1 MTPLL
6 LLVFFLTLAAGLP
19 LFLSML
25 CTALAGFLFVG
36 DTSQLRL
43 MIQQFY
49 GGMEPF
55 SLLAIPYFI
64 LVGELMGHAG
74 LTSRLLRFAEALVG
88 HLKGGLG
95 YVTVVTS
102 IIFAGV
108 NGSAAAD
115 ASAVGSIMIP
125 AMKKGG
131 YPDSYA
137 AGLTA
142 GSSLIGP
149 IIPPSIFMILFGAMT
164 KTNVGGLFIAGVIP
178 GLLLGLAFM
187 VMHRISAARL
197 GLPVVNARFSW
208 KELVAA
214 TGGAVTALFAP
225 AIIIGGILFGFM
237 TPTESGAVASL
248 YVFIIGFFWT
258 RELKLRG
265 LLQSIAS
272 TVRLTSVIFVVI
284 GAATIVGWI
293 LSAER
298 VPQAMA
304 PVIMQYATTPSQV
317 LLLISVIIFIV
328 GMFMEEIAALV
339 LLTPVF
345 APLAISAGIDP
356 LHFGIVMTL
365 NITIALIT
373 PPMGA
378 CVYIVS
384 SVGGV
389 PLEKMFRHIWPFVLV
404 ALVCQLL
411 LIFVPEISLWLPRTL
426 GYAQ

>member
-1 MTPLL
+1 MSLMLL
-6 LLVFFLTLAAGLP
+6 AVFFIMLLTGLP
-19 LFLSML
+19 LFTAML
-25 CTALAGFLFVG
+25 ATALAGFLHVG
-36 DTSQLRL
+36 DLSQLRL
-43 MIQQFY
+43 MVQQFY

-64 LVGELMGHAG
+64 LAGELMGSAG
-74 LTSRLLRFAEALVG
+74 LTARLLRFAEALVG

-95 YVTVVTS
+95 YVTVVAS
-102 IIFAGV
+102 VIFAGV

-131 YPDSYA
+131 YPGSYA

-149 IIPPSIFMILFGAMT
+149 IIPPSIFMILFGSMT
-164 KTNVGGLFIAGVIP
+164 KTNVGALFMAGVIP
-178 GLLLGLAFM
+178 GLLLAVAFM

-197 GLPVVNARFSW
+197 NLPRVNTRFSGAQ
-208 KELVAA
+208 LLRAA
-214 TGGAVTALFAP
+214 GGATTALIAP

-248 YVFIIGFFWT
+248 YVLLVGLLWT
-258 RELKLRG
+258 RELTWAGVLRA
-265 LLQSIAS
+265 LSN
-272 TVRLTSVIFVVI
+272 TVRLTSVIFVVM

-293 LSAER
+293 LAAEQ
-298 VPQAMA
+298 VPQAIA
-304 PVIMQYATTPSQV
+304 PVVLQYATTPTMV
-317 LLLISVIIFIV
+317 LLLISAIIFVV

-345 APLAISAGIDP
+345 APLAAAAGIDP

-384 SVGGV
+384 SVGNV
-389 PLEKMFRHIWPFVLV
+389 SLEKMFRHIWPFVLV
-404 ALVCQLL
+404 ALFCQLML
-411 LIFVPEISLWLPRTL
+411 VLVPSISLWLPRAL
-426 GYAQ
+426 GY

>member
-1 MTPLL
+1 MSFLL
-6 LLVFFLTLAAGLP
+6 LTVFFVSLICGLP
-19 LFLSML
+19 LFAAML
-25 CTALAGFLFVG
+25 ATAISGFAYIG
-36 DTSQLRL
+36 DYSQFRL

-64 LVGELMGHAG
+64 LVGELMGGAG
-74 LTSRLLRFAEALVG
+74 LTTRLLRFAEALVG

-95 YVTVVTS
+95 YVTVVAS

-131 YPDSYA
+131 YPASYA

-164 KTNVGGLFIAGVIP
+164 KTNVGALFIAGVLP
-178 GLLLGLAFM
+178 GLLLGIAFM
-187 VMHRISAARL
+187 IMHRISAYRL
-197 GLPVVNARFSW
+197 NLPTVNAKFSLS
-208 KELVAA
+208 ELITA
-214 TGGAVTALFAP
+214 TGGAIASLIAP
-225 AIIIGGILFGFM
+225 GIIIGGILFGFM

-248 YVFIIGFFWT
+248 YVLLAGFLWT
-258 RELKLRG
+258 RQLTWKN
-265 LLQSIAS
+265 IAKAISS

-293 LSAER
+293 LSSEQ
-298 VPQAMA
+298 VPQKLA
-304 PVIMQYATTPSQV
+304 PIVLEYAKTPSMV
-317 LLLISVIIFIV
+317 LLFMSLIIFVV

-345 APLAISAGIDP
+345 APLAVAAGIDP

-384 SVGGV
+384 SIGSVS
-389 PLEKMFRHIWPFVLV
+389 LEKMFKHIWPFVLV
-404 ALVCQLL
+404 AMACQLM
-411 LIFVPEISLWLPRTL
+411 LIFFPSISLCLPRLL
-426 GYAQ
+426 GY

>member
-1 MTPLL
+1 
-6 LLVFFLTLAAGLP
+6 
-19 LFLSML
+19 
-25 CTALAGFLFVG
+25 
-36 DTSQLRL
+36 
-43 MIQQFY
+43 
-49 GGMEPF
+49 
-55 SLLAIPYFI
+55 
-64 LVGELMGHAG
+64 
-74 LTSRLLRFAEALVG
+74 VG

-95 YVTVVTS
+95 YVTVVAS

-164 KTNVGGLFIAGVIP
+164 KTNVGGLFMAGVVP
-178 GLLLGLAFM
+178 GLLLGVAFM

-197 GLPVVNARFSW
+197 NLPTVNTAFSMPDLW
-208 KELVAA
+208 RA
-214 TGGAVTALFAP
+214 TGGAMAALIAP
-225 AIIIGGILFGFM
+225 GIIIGGILFGFM
-237 TPTESGAVASL
+237 TPTESGAIASL
-248 YVFIIGFFWT
+248 YVVIVGFVWT
-258 RELKLRG
+258 RQLTVKG
-265 LLQSIAS
+265 VLLALSN

-293 LSAER
+293 LSAEK
-298 VPQAMA
+298 VPQSMA
-304 PVIMQYATTPSQV
+304 PVIMSYASSPEQV
-317 LLLISVIIFIV
+317 LLLISLIVFVV

-345 APLAISAGIDP
+345 APLAVAAGIDP
-356 LHFGIVMTL
+356 YHFGIVMTL

-384 SVGGV
+384 SVGNV
-389 PLEKMFRHIWPFVLV
+389 SLEKMFRHIWPFVLV
-404 ALVCQLL
+404 ALACQLL
-411 LIFVPEISLWLPRTL
+411 LIFVPGISVWLPHML
-426 GYAQ
+426 GY

>member
-1 MTPLL
+1 MSLALL
-6 LLVFFLTLAAGLP
+6 GIFFVALICGLP
-19 LFLSML
+19 LFAAML
-25 CTALAGFLFVG
+25 ATAISGFALIG
-36 DTSQLRL
+36 DFSQFRI

-64 LVGELMGHAG
+64 LVGELMGSAG
-74 LTSRLLRFAEALVG
+74 LTNRLLTFAEALVG
-88 HLKGGLG
+88 HFKGGLG
-95 YVTVVTS
+95 YVTVVAS

-131 YPDSYA
+131 YPPSYA

-164 KTNVGGLFIAGVIP
+164 KTNVGALFMAGVLP
-178 GLLLGLAFM
+178 GLLLGIAFM
-187 VMHRISAARL
+187 VMHRISAYKL
-197 GLPVVNARFSW
+197 NLPTVNSEFSFS
-208 KELVAA
+208 KLLTA
-214 TGGAVTALFAP
+214 TGGAITSLIAP
-225 AIIIGGILFGFM
+225 GIIIGGILFGFM
-237 TPTESGAVASL
+237 TPTESGAIASL
-248 YVFIIGFFWT
+248 YVLAVGFLWT
-258 RELKLRG
+258 RELTWKDVAKAFG
-265 LLQSIAS
+265 N

-293 LSAER
+293 LASEQI
-298 VPQAMA
+298 PQKLA
-304 PVIMQYATTPSQV
+304 PIILEYAKTPFMV
-317 LLLISVIIFIV
+317 LLFMSLIIFIV

-345 APLAISAGIDP
+345 APLAVAAGIDP

-384 SVGGV
+384 SIGAV
-389 PLEKMFRHIWPFVLV
+389 PLEKMFKHIWPFVCV
-404 ALVCQLL
+404 AIVCQLM
-411 LIFVPEISLWLPRTL
+411 LIAFPSISLWLPRML
-426 GYAQ
+426 GY

>member
-1 MTPLL
+1 MSILL
-6 LLVFFLTLAAGLP
+6 LLVFFAMLLTGLP
-19 LFLSML
+19 LFAAML
-25 CTALAGFLFVG
+25 TTAFAGFAYVG
-36 DTSQLRL
+36 EASQFRL

-64 LVGELMGHAG
+64 LAGELMGSSG
-74 LTSRLLRFAEALVG
+74 LTPRLLAFAEALVG

-95 YVTVVTS
+95 YVTVVAS

-131 YPDSYA
+131 YPGSYA

-164 KTNVGGLFIAGVIP
+164 KTNVGALFMAGVMP
-178 GLLLGLAFM
+178 GILLGVAFM

-197 GLPVVNARFSW
+197 NLPRVNHRFSATGLA
-208 KELVAA
+208 KAA
-214 TGGAVTALFAP
+214 GGAVTALVAP
-225 AIIIGGILFGFM
+225 GIIIGGILFGFM

-248 YVFIIGFFWT
+248 YVLVIGFLWT
-258 RELKLRG
+258 RELTVKGVLKA
-265 LLQSIAS
+265 LSN

-293 LSAER
+293 LSSER

-304 PVIMQYATTPSQV
+304 PVVLEYASSPSMV
-317 LLLISVIIFIV
+317 LLLISAIIFVV

-345 APLAISAGIDP
+345 SPLAAAAGIDP

-384 SVGGV
+384 SVGSV

-404 ALVCQLL
+404 ALACQLL
-411 LIFVPEISLWLPRTL
+411 LIFVPSISLWLPRML
-426 GYAQ
+426 GY

>member
-1 MTPLL
+1 MMTLL
-6 LLVFFLTLAAGLP
+6 FLLVFFAILATGLP
-19 LFLSML
+19 LFVAML
-25 CTALAGFLFVG
+25 CTALVGFLYIG
-36 DTSQLRL
+36 DMGQLRL

-64 LVGELMGHAG
+64 LVGELMGCAG
-74 LTSRLLRFAEALVG
+74 LTIRLLRFAEALVG

-95 YVTVVTS
+95 YVTVITS

-125 AMKKGG
+125 AMKNGG

-137 AGLTA
+137 AGLVA
-142 GSSLIGP
+142 GSSLVGP
-149 IIPPSIFMILFGAMT
+149 IIPPSIFMILLGAMT
-164 KTNVGGLFIAGVIP
+164 STNVAALFMAGVLPGLFMGTSFI
-178 GLLLGLAFM
+178 
-187 VMHRISAARL
+187 VMHRIYAAKL
-197 GLPVVNARFSW
+197 NLPVTSTSFS
-208 KELVAA
+208 LSRLLSSTGAA
-214 TGGAVTALFAP
+214 AASLLAP
-225 AIIIGGILFGFM
+225 GVIIGGILSGFM

-248 YVFIIGFFWT
+248 YVILVGFLWT
-258 RELKLRG
+258 GDLTLRG
-265 LLQSIAS
+265 VLSSIAN
-272 TVRLTSVIFVVI
+272 TVRLTSVIFIVI
-284 GAATIVGWI
+284 GAATIIGWI

-304 PVIMQYATTPSQV
+304 PIVMNYASTPTMV
-317 LLLISVIIFIV
+317 LLLISVIIFLV
-328 GMFMEEIAALV
+328 GMFMEEVAALV

-345 APLAISAGIDP
+345 SPLAVAAGIDP

-378 CVYIVS
+378 CVYIVA

-389 PLEKMFRHIWPFVLV
+389 SLEKLFKHIWPFVLV
-404 ALVCQLL
+404 AMACQLI
-411 LIFVPEISLWLPRTL
+411 LILVPKISLWLPRLL
-426 GYAQ
+426 GF

>member
-1 MTPLL
+1 MTLL
-6 LLVFFLTLAAGLP
+6 FLVVFFTTLATGLP
-19 LFLSML
+19 LFVAML
-25 CTALAGFLFVG
+25 CTALAGFLYIG
-36 DTSQLRL
+36 DIGQLRL

-64 LVGELMGHAG
+64 LVGELMGGAG
-74 LTSRLLRFAEALVG
+74 LTNRLLRFAEALVG

-95 YVTVVTS
+95 YVTVITS

-131 YPDSYA
+131 YPDAYA
-137 AGLTA
+137 AGLVA
-142 GSSLIGP
+142 GSSLVGP
-149 IIPPSIFMILFGAMT
+149 IIPPSIFMILLGAMT
-164 KTNVGGLFIAGVIP
+164 STNVAALFMAGVVPGLFM
-178 GLLLGLAFM
+178 GLSFM
-187 VMHRISAARL
+187 VMHRIYASKLNLPITNKSFSFTRLLSSTGAA
-197 GLPVVNARFSW
+197 
-208 KELVAA
+208 AA
-214 TGGAVTALFAP
+214 SLFAP
-225 AIIIGGILFGFM
+225 GVIIGGILFGFM

-248 YVFIIGFFWT
+248 YVILVGFLWT
-258 RELKLRG
+258 RELTLGRV
-265 LLQSIAS
+265 LSALSN
-272 TVRLTSVIFVVI
+272 TVRLTSVIFIVI
-284 GAATIVGWI
+284 GSATIVGWI

-304 PVIMQYATTPSQV
+304 PIVMNYASTPTQV
-317 LLLISVIIFIV
+317 LLFISVIIFMV
-328 GMFMEEIAALV
+328 GMFMEEVAALV

-345 APLAISAGIDP
+345 SPLAVAAGIDP

-378 CVYIVS
+378 CVYIVA

-389 PLEKMFRHIWPFVLV
+389 SLEKLFKHIWPFVLV
-404 ALVCQLL
+404 AMTCQLI
-411 LIFVPEISLWLPRTL
+411 LILVPGISLWLPRLL
-426 GYAQ
+426 GY

>member
-1 MTPLL
+1 MSFVLL
-6 LLVFFLTLAAGLP
+6 TVFFIALICGLP
-19 LFLSML
+19 LFAAML
-25 CTALAGFLFVG
+25 ATAISGFAFIG
-36 DTSQLRL
+36 DYSQFRL

-64 LVGELMGHAG
+64 LVGELMGCAG

-95 YVTVVTS
+95 YVTVVAS

-131 YPDSYA
+131 YPTSYA

-164 KTNVGGLFIAGVIP
+164 KTNVGALFMAGVLP
-178 GLLLGLAFM
+178 GILLGVAFM
-187 VMHRISAARL
+187 LMHRVSAARL
-197 GLPVVNARFSW
+197 DLPTVNVRFSFA
-208 KELVAA
+208 ELIKA
-214 TGGAVTALFAP
+214 TGGALASLIAP
-225 AIIIGGILFGFM
+225 GIIIGGILFGFM

-248 YVFIIGFFWT
+248 YVLVVGFLWTHQLTWKSIG
-258 RELKLRG
+258 KA
-265 LLQSIAS
+265 IAS

-293 LSAER
+293 LSSEQ
-298 VPQAMA
+298 VPQKLA
-304 PVIMQYATTPSQV
+304 PIVLEHAKTPSMV
-317 LLLISVIIFIV
+317 LLFMSLIIFVV

-345 APLAISAGIDP
+345 APLAVAAGIDP

-384 SVGGV
+384 SIGSV
-389 PLEKMFRHIWPFVLV
+389 PLEKMFKHIWPFVLV
-404 ALVCQLL
+404 AILCQLV
-411 LIFVPEISLWLPRTL
+411 LIFCPSVSLFLPRML
-426 GYAQ
+426 GY

>member
-1 MTPLL
+1 MALVLL
-6 LLVFFLTLAAGLP
+6 CIFFVTLAAGLP
-19 LFLSML
+19 LFAAMLS
-25 CTALAGFLFVG
+25 TAFSGIVYIGKLG
-36 DTSQLRL
+36 QLRI

-64 LVGELMGHAG
+64 LVGELMSHSG
-74 LTSRLLRFAEALVG
+74 LTARLLRFSEALVG

-95 YVTVVTS
+95 YVTVVAS

-164 KTNVGGLFIAGVIP
+164 KTNVGALFIAGVVP
-178 GLLLGLAFM
+178 GLLLGLAFII
-187 VMHRISAARL
+187 MHRISASRL
-197 GLPVVNARFSW
+197 GLPVVNAKFSF
-208 KELVAA
+208 KELFVSA
-214 TGGAVTALFAP
+214 GGAAAALFAP
-225 AIIIGGILFGFM
+225 GIIVGGILFGFM
-237 TPTESGAVASL
+237 TPTESGAVASG
-248 YVFIIGFFWT
+248 YVLLMGLLWT
-258 RELKLRG
+258 RQLSFKG
-265 LLQSIAS
+265 IIQSISS
-272 TVRLTSVIFVVI
+272 TVRLSSVIFIVI

-293 LSAER
+293 LSSER
-298 VPQAMA
+298 MPQQLA
-304 PVIMQYATTPSQV
+304 PLVMQYASTPSTV
-317 LLLISVIIFIV
+317 LLLISIVIFAI

-345 APLAISAGIDP
+345 SPLAAQAGIDP

-384 SVGGV
+384 SVGNV
-389 PLEKMFRHIWPFVLV
+389 PLEKMFKHIWPFVVV
-404 ALVCQLL
+404 ALICQLL
-411 LIFVPEISLWLPRTL
+411 LIFVPELSLWLPRRL
-426 GYAQ
+426 GY

>member
-1 MTPLL
+1 M
-6 LLVFFLTLAAGLP
+6 V
-19 LFLSML
+19 
-25 CTALAGFLFVG
+25 
-36 DTSQLRL
+36 
-43 MIQQFY
+43 QQFY

-64 LVGELMGHAG
+64 LVGELMGCAG

-95 YVTVVTS
+95 YVTVVAS

-164 KTNVGGLFIAGVIP
+164 KTNVGGLFMAGVVP
-178 GLLLGLAFM
+178 GLLLGVAFM

-197 GLPVVNARFSW
+197 NLPTVNTAFSMPDLW
-208 KELVAA
+208 RA
-214 TGGAVTALFAP
+214 TGGAMAALIAP
-225 AIIIGGILFGFM
+225 GIIIGGILFGFM
-237 TPTESGAVASL
+237 TPTESGAIASL
-248 YVFIIGFFWT
+248 YVVIVGFVWT
-258 RELKLRG
+258 RQLTVKG
-265 LLQSIAS
+265 VLLALSN

-293 LSAER
+293 LSAEK
-298 VPQAMA
+298 VPQSMA
-304 PVIMQYATTPSQV
+304 PVIMSYASSPEQV
-317 LLLISVIIFIV
+317 LLLISLIVFVV

-345 APLAISAGIDP
+345 APLAVAAGIDP
-356 LHFGIVMTL
+356 YHFGIVMTL

-384 SVGGV
+384 SVGNV
-389 PLEKMFRHIWPFVLV
+389 SLEKMFRHIWPFVLV
-404 ALVCQLL
+404 ALACQLL
-411 LIFVPEISLWLPRTL
+411 LIFVPGISVWLPHML
-426 GYAQ
+426 GY

>member
-1 MTPLL
+1 MTFIL
-6 LLVFFLTLAAGLP
+6 LLVFFVMLITGLP
-19 LFLSML
+19 LFASML
-25 CTALAGFLFVG
+25 VTSVSGFSVIG
-36 DTSQLRL
+36 DPSLLRI

-64 LVGELMGHAG
+64 LVGELMGSAG
-74 LTSRLLRFAEALVG
+74 LTERLLRFAEALVG

-95 YVTVVTS
+95 YVTVVAS

-131 YPDSYA
+131 YPASYA

-164 KTNVGGLFIAGVIP
+164 KTNVGALFIAGVLP
-178 GLLLGLAFM
+178 GLFLGIAFM
-187 VMHRISAARL
+187 AMHRISAAKL
-197 GLPVVNARFSW
+197 DLPIVNAEFSFS
-208 KELVAA
+208 KLVSAIGGAISSLVAP
-214 TGGAVTALFAP
+214 G
-225 AIIIGGILFGFM
+225 IIIGGILFGFM

-248 YVFIIGFFWT
+248 YVLVIGFLWT
-258 RELKLRG
+258 RQLSWKAVCKAL
-265 LLQSIAS
+265 AS

-293 LSAER
+293 LSSEQ
-298 VPQAMA
+298 VPQKLA
-304 PVIMQYATTPSQV
+304 PIVLEYAKTPSMV
-317 LLLISVIIFIV
+317 LLFMSLIIFVV

-345 APLAISAGIDP
+345 APLAVSAGIDP

-384 SVGGV
+384 SIGSV
-389 PLEKMFRHIWPFVLV
+389 PLEKMFKHIWPFVLV
-404 ALVCQLL
+404 AIACQLM
-411 LIFVPEISLWLPRTL
+411 LIFVPEISTWLPKAL
-426 GYAQ
+426 GY

>member
-1 MTPLL
+1 MSILL
-6 LLVFFLTLAAGLP
+6 LLVFFAMLLTGLP
-19 LFLSML
+19 LFAAMLS
-25 CTALAGFLFVG
+25 TAFAGFAYVG
-36 DTSQLRL
+36 ETSQFRL

-64 LVGELMGHAG
+64 LAGELMGCSG
-74 LTSRLLRFAEALVG
+74 LTPRLLAFAEALVG

-95 YVTVVTS
+95 YVTVVAS

-131 YPDSYA
+131 YPGSYA

-164 KTNVGGLFIAGVIP
+164 KTNVGALFMAGVMP
-178 GLLLGLAFM
+178 GILLGVAFM

-197 GLPVVNARFSW
+197 NLPRVNQRFSATG
-208 KELVAA
+208 LVKA
-214 TGGAVTALFAP
+214 TGGAVTALVAP
-225 AIIIGGILFGFM
+225 GIIIGGILFGFM

-248 YVFIIGFFWT
+248 YVLIIGFLWT
-258 RELKLRG
+258 RELTVKGVLKA
-265 LLQSIAS
+265 LSN

-293 LSAER
+293 LSSER

-304 PVIMQYATTPSQV
+304 PVVLEYASSPSMV
-317 LLLISVIIFIV
+317 LLLISGIIFVV

-345 APLAISAGIDP
+345 SPLAAAAGIDP

-384 SVGGV
+384 SVGSV

-404 ALVCQLL
+404 ALACQLL
-411 LIFVPEISLWLPRTL
+411 LIFVPSISLWLPRML
-426 GYAQ
+426 GY

>member
-1 MTPLL
+1 MALVLL
-6 LLVFFLTLAAGLP
+6 CIFFVTLAAGLP
-19 LFLSML
+19 LFAAMLS
-25 CTALAGFLFVG
+25 TAFSGIVYIGKLG
-36 DTSQLRL
+36 QLRI

-64 LVGELMGHAG
+64 LVGELMSHSG
-74 LTSRLLRFAEALVG
+74 LTTRLLRFSEALVG

-95 YVTVVTS
+95 YVTVVAS

-164 KTNVGGLFIAGVIP
+164 KTNVGALFIAGVVP
-178 GLLLGLAFM
+178 GLLLGLAFII
-187 VMHRISAARL
+187 MHRISASRL
-197 GLPVVNARFSW
+197 GLPVVNAKFSF
-208 KELVAA
+208 KELFVSA
-214 TGGAVTALFAP
+214 GGAAAALFAP
-225 AIIIGGILFGFM
+225 GIIVGGILFGFM
-237 TPTESGAVASL
+237 TPTESGAVASG
-248 YVFIIGFFWT
+248 YVLLMGLLWT
-258 RELKLRG
+258 RQLSFKG
-265 LLQSIAS
+265 IVQSISS
-272 TVRLTSVIFVVI
+272 TVRLSSVIFIVI

-293 LSAER
+293 LSSER
-298 VPQAMA
+298 MPQQLA
-304 PVIMQYATTPSQV
+304 PLVMQYASTPSTV
-317 LLLISVIIFIV
+317 LLLISIVIFAI

-345 APLAISAGIDP
+345 SPLAAQAGIDP

-384 SVGGV
+384 SVGNV
-389 PLEKMFRHIWPFVLV
+389 PLEKMFKHIWPFVVV
-404 ALVCQLL
+404 ALICQLL
-411 LIFVPEISLWLPRTL
+411 LIFVPELSLWLPRRL
-426 GYAQ
+426 GY

>member
-1 MTPLL
+1 MTLILL
-6 LLVFFLTLAAGLP
+6 CVFFITLAMGLP
-19 LFLSML
+19 LFVSML
-25 CTALAGFLFVG
+25 CSGLAGFLFIG
-36 DTSQLRL
+36 DLNQLRL

-64 LVGELMGHAG
+64 LVGELMTQAG
-74 LTSRLLRFAEALVG
+74 LTNRLLGFAEALVG

-95 YVTVVTS
+95 YVTVVAS

-164 KTNVGGLFIAGVIP
+164 KTNVGGLFMAGVLP
-178 GLLLGLAFM
+178 GLFLGIAFM
-187 VMHRISAARL
+187 MMHRISAARL
-197 GLPVVNARFSW
+197 DLPIVNTHFSW
-208 KELVAA
+208 KKLYGA
-214 TGGAVTALFAP
+214 TGGAIAALFAP

-248 YVFIIGFFWT
+248 YVFVIGLAWT
-258 RELKLRG
+258 RELTLKG
-265 LLQSIAS
+265 ILQSIAN
-272 TVRLTSVIFVVI
+272 TVRLSSVIFVVI
-284 GAATIVGWI
+284 GAATILGWI
-293 LSAER
+293 LSSEK

-304 PVIMQYATTPSQV
+304 PVIMKYASTPSQV
-317 LLLISVIIFIV
+317 LLFISIIIFVV

-345 APLAISAGIDP
+345 TPLAISAGIDP

-384 SVGGV
+384 SVGSV

-404 ALVCQLL
+404 ALACQLI
-411 LIFVPEISLWLPRTL
+411 LIFVPEISLWLPRLL
-426 GYAQ
+426 GY

>member
-1 MTPLL
+1 MSLL
-6 LLVFFLTLAAGLP
+6 LLAVFFTMLLTGLP
-19 LFLSML
+19 LFAAML
-25 CTALAGFLFVG
+25 ATALAGFLYVG
-36 DTSQLRL
+36 DLSQLRL
-43 MIQQFY
+43 MVQQFY

-64 LVGELMGHAG
+64 LAGELMGSAG
-74 LTSRLLRFAEALVG
+74 LTARLLRFAEALVG

-95 YVTVVTS
+95 YVTVVAS
-102 IIFAGV
+102 VIFAGV

-131 YPDSYA
+131 YPGSYA

-149 IIPPSIFMILFGAMT
+149 IIPPSIFMILFGSMT
-164 KTNVGGLFIAGVIP
+164 KTNVGALFMAGVIP
-178 GLLLGLAFM
+178 GLLLGVAFM
-187 VMHRISAARL
+187 VMHRVSAARL
-197 GLPVVNARFSW
+197 NLPRVNTRFSGVQ
-208 KELVAA
+208 LLRA
-214 TGGAVTALFAP
+214 TGGAVTALAAP

-248 YVFIIGFFWT
+248 YVLLMGLLWT
-258 RELKLRG
+258 RELTWAGVLRA
-265 LLQSIAS
+265 LSN
-272 TVRLTSVIFVVI
+272 TVRLTSVIFVVM

-293 LSAER
+293 LAAEQ
-298 VPQAMA
+298 VPQAIA
-304 PVIMQYATTPSQV
+304 PVILQYATTPTMV
-317 LLLISVIIFIV
+317 LLLISAIIFVV

-345 APLAISAGIDP
+345 APLAAAAGIDP

-378 CVYIVS
+378 CVYIVA
-384 SVGGV
+384 SVGNV
-389 PLEKMFRHIWPFVLV
+389 SLEKMFRHIWPFVLV
-404 ALVCQLL
+404 ALFCQLM
-411 LIFVPEISLWLPRTL
+411 LILVPSISLWLPRAL
-426 GYAQ
+426 GY

>member
-1 MTPLL
+1 MSFVLL
-6 LLVFFLTLAAGLP
+6 AVFFVSLICGLP
-19 LFLSML
+19 LFAAML
-25 CTALAGFLFVG
+25 ATAISGFVYIG
-36 DTSQLRL
+36 DYSQLRL

-64 LVGELMGHAG
+64 LVGELMGCSG
-74 LTSRLLRFAEALVG
+74 LTTRLLRFAEALVG

-95 YVTVVTS
+95 YVTVVAS

-131 YPDSYA
+131 YPASYA

-164 KTNVGGLFIAGVIP
+164 KTNVGALFMAGVLP
-178 GLLLGLAFM
+178 GLLLGVAFM
-187 VMHRISAARL
+187 LMHRLSASRL
-197 GLPVVNARFSW
+197 NLPIVNTGFSVS
-208 KELVAA
+208 ELITA
-214 TGGAVTALFAP
+214 TGGAIASLIAP

-248 YVFIIGFFWT
+248 YVLIVGVVWT
-258 RELKLRG
+258 RQLTCK
-265 LLQSIAS
+265 SIGKALAN

-293 LSAER
+293 LSSEQ
-298 VPQAMA
+298 VPQKLA
-304 PVIMQYATTPSQV
+304 PIVLEYAKTPSMV
-317 LLLISVIIFIV
+317 LLFMSLIIFVV

-345 APLAISAGIDP
+345 APLAVAAGIDP

-384 SVGGV
+384 SIGSV
-389 PLEKMFRHIWPFVLV
+389 PLEKMFKHIWPFVLV
-404 ALVCQLL
+404 AILCQLV
-411 LIFVPEISLWLPRTL
+411 LIFFPSVSLFLPRLL
-426 GYAQ
+426 GY

>member
-1 MTPLL
+1 MTIIL
-6 LLVFFLTLAAGLP
+6 LLVFFTMLIFGLP
-19 LFLSML
+19 LFASML
-25 CTALAGFLFVG
+25 VTSISGFLYIG
-36 DTSQLRL
+36 DFSLLRI
-43 MIQQFY
+43 MVQQFY

-64 LVGELMGHAG
+64 LVGELMGSAG
-74 LTSRLLRFAEALVG
+74 LTERLLRFAEALVG

-95 YVTVVTS
+95 YVTVVAS

-131 YPDSYA
+131 YPASYA

-164 KTNVGGLFIAGVIP
+164 KTNVGALFIAGVMP
-178 GLLLGLAFM
+178 GLLLGIAFM
-187 VMHRISAARL
+187 LMHRVSAARL
-197 GLPVVNARFSW
+197 DLPIVNSEFSFS
-208 KELVAA
+208 KLLSA
-214 TGGAVTALFAP
+214 TGGAITSLVAP
-225 AIIIGGILFGFM
+225 GIIIGGILFGFM

-248 YVFIIGFFWT
+248 YVLVVGFVWT
-258 RELKLRG
+258 RQLSWKAVCKALG
-265 LLQSIAS
+265 N

-293 LSAER
+293 LSSEQ
-298 VPQAMA
+298 VPQKLA
-304 PVIMQYATTPSQV
+304 PIVLEYAKTPSMV
-317 LLLISVIIFIV
+317 LLFMSLIIFVV

-345 APLAISAGIDP
+345 APLAVAAGIDP

-384 SVGGV
+384 SIGSV
-389 PLEKMFRHIWPFVLV
+389 PLEKMFKHIWPFVLV
-404 ALVCQLL
+404 AIVCQLM
-411 LIFVPEISLWLPRTL
+411 LIFFPAISTWLPKML
-426 GYAQ
+426 GY

>member
-1 MTPLL
+1 MSFVLL
-6 LLVFFLTLAAGLP
+6 TVFFISLICGLP
-19 LFLSML
+19 LFAAML
-25 CTALAGFLFVG
+25 ATAISGFAFIG
-36 DTSQLRL
+36 DYSQFRL

-64 LVGELMGHAG
+64 LVGELMGSAG
-74 LTSRLLRFAEALVG
+74 LTTRLLRFAEALVG

-95 YVTVVTS
+95 YVTVVAS

-131 YPDSYA
+131 YPASYA

-164 KTNVGGLFIAGVIP
+164 KTNVGALFMAGVLP
-178 GLLLGLAFM
+178 GLLLGIAFM
-187 VMHRISAARL
+187 VMHRVSASKL
-197 GLPVVNARFSW
+197 NLPIVNAGFSFS
-208 KELVAA
+208 ELIGA
-214 TGGAVTALFAP
+214 TGGAIASLIAP
-225 AIIIGGILFGFM
+225 GIIIGGILFGFM

-248 YVFIIGFFWT
+248 YVLVVGFLWT
-258 RELKLRG
+258 RQLTWKRIARA
-265 LLQSIAS
+265 IAS

-293 LSAER
+293 LSSEQ
-298 VPQAMA
+298 VPQKLA
-304 PVIMQYATTPSQV
+304 PIVLEYAKTPSMV
-317 LLLISVIIFIV
+317 LLFMSLIIFVV

-345 APLAISAGIDP
+345 APLAVAAGIDP

-384 SVGGV
+384 SIGSV
-389 PLEKMFRHIWPFVLV
+389 PLEKMFKHIWPFVLV
-404 ALVCQLL
+404 AILCQLV
-411 LIFVPEISLWLPRTL
+411 LIFCPSVSLFLPHLL
-426 GYAQ
+426 GY

>member
-1 MTPLL
+1 MSLL
-6 LLVFFLTLAAGLP
+6 LLCVFFLMLICGLP
-19 LFLSML
+19 LFASML
-25 CTALAGFLFVG
+25 ATGISGFIYIG
-36 DTSQLRL
+36 DFSQFRL
-43 MIQQFY
+43 MVQQFY

-64 LVGELMGHAG
+64 LVGELMGSAG
-74 LTSRLLRFAEALVG
+74 LTERLLRFAEALVG
-88 HLKGGLG
+88 HLRGGLG
-95 YVTVVTS
+95 YVTVVAS

-131 YPDSYA
+131 YPGSYA

-164 KTNVGGLFIAGVIP
+164 KTNVGALFIAGVLP

-187 VMHRISAARL
+187 LMHRISAARL
-197 GLPVVNARFSW
+197 NLPIVNAEFSLTN
-208 KELVAA
+208 LVRA
-214 TGGAVTALFAP
+214 TGGAVTALIAP
-225 AIIIGGILFGFM
+225 GIIIGGILFGFM

-248 YVFIIGFFWT
+248 YVLVVGFMWT
-258 RELKLRG
+258 RQLEWKDVCQALG
-265 LLQSIAS
+265 N

-293 LSAER
+293 LSSEQ
-298 VPQAMA
+298 VPQKLA
-304 PVIMQYATTPSQV
+304 PVVLEYAKTPSMV
-317 LLLISVIIFIV
+317 LLFMSLIIFVV

-345 APLAISAGIDP
+345 APLAAVAGIDP

-384 SVGGV
+384 SIGSV

-404 ALVCQLL
+404 AIFCQLM
-411 LIFVPEISLWLPRTL
+411 LIFFPDISLWLPRVL
-426 GYAQ
+426 GY

>member
-1 MTPLL
+1 MSLL
-6 LLVFFLTLAAGLP
+6 LLTVFFIMLLSGLP
-19 LFLSML
+19 LFAAML
-25 CTALAGFLFVG
+25 TTALAGFLYIG
-36 DTSQLRL
+36 ELGQLRL
-43 MIQQFY
+43 MVQQFY

-55 SLLAIPYFI
+55 TLLAIPYFI
-64 LVGELMGHAG
+64 LVGELMGYSG
-74 LTSRLLRFAEALVG
+74 LTARLLRFAEALVG

-95 YVTVVTS
+95 YVTVVAS

-131 YPDSYA
+131 YPGPYA

-164 KTNVGGLFIAGVIP
+164 KTNVGALFLAGVVP
-178 GLLLGLAFM
+178 GLLLGCAFM
-187 VMHRISAARL
+187 IMHRISAARL
-197 GLPVVNARFSW
+197 DLPVVNARFSMRS
-208 KELVAA
+208 LASA
-214 TGGAVTALFAP
+214 TGGAATSLVAP
-225 AIIIGGILFGFM
+225 GIIIGGILFGFM

-248 YVFIIGFFWT
+248 YVLLIGFLWT
-258 RELKLRG
+258 RQLTLSGVFRA
-265 LLQSIAS
+265 LSN

-284 GAATIVGWI
+284 GAATIVGWV
-293 LSAER
+293 LSSEQ
-298 VPQAMA
+298 VPQSLA
-304 PVIMQYATTPSQV
+304 PVVLEYATTPSAV
-317 LLLISVIIFIV
+317 LLLISLIVFVV

-345 APLAISAGIDP
+345 SPLAMAAGIDP
-356 LHFGIVMTL
+356 LHFGVVMTL

-384 SVGGV
+384 SVGSV
-389 PLEKMFRHIWPFVLV
+389 PLEEMFRHIWPFVLV
-404 ALVCQLL
+404 ALVCQLM
-411 LIFVPEISLWLPRTL
+411 LIFIPGISLWLPHAL
-426 GYAQ
+426 GY

>member
-1 MTPLL
+1 MSLVLL
-6 LLVFFLTLAAGLP
+6 AVFFIMLLTGLP
-19 LFLSML
+19 LFTAML
-25 CTALAGFLFVG
+25 ATALAGFLHVG
-36 DTSQLRL
+36 ELSQLRI
-43 MIQQFY
+43 MVQQFY

-64 LVGELMGHAG
+64 LAGELMGCAG

-88 HLKGGLG
+88 HLRGGLG
-95 YVTVVTS
+95 YVTVVAS
-102 IIFAGV
+102 VIFAGV

-131 YPDSYA
+131 YPGSYA

-149 IIPPSIFMILFGAMT
+149 IIPPSIFMILFGSMT
-164 KTNVGGLFIAGVIP
+164 KTNVGALFMAGVVP
-178 GLLLGLAFM
+178 GLLLAVAFM
-187 VMHRISAARL
+187 LMHRVSAARL
-197 GLPVVNARFSW
+197 KLPRVNTRFSTAQ
-208 KELVAA
+208 LLRA
-214 TGGAVTALFAP
+214 TGGAVAALIAP

-248 YVFIIGFFWT
+248 YVLLVGLLWT
-258 RELKLRG
+258 RELTLAGILRA
-265 LLQSIAS
+265 LSN
-272 TVRLTSVIFVVI
+272 TVRLTSVIFVVM

-293 LSAER
+293 LAAER
-298 VPQAMA
+298 VPQTLA
-304 PVIMQYATTPSQV
+304 PAILEFATTPTTV
-317 LLLISVIIFIV
+317 LLLISAIIFVV

-345 APLAISAGIDP
+345 APLASAAGIDP

-384 SVGGV
+384 SVGNV
-389 PLEKMFRHIWPFVLV
+389 SLEKMFRHIWPFVLV
-404 ALVCQLL
+404 ALACQLA
-411 LIFVPEISLWLPRTL
+411 LILVPSISLWLPRTL
-426 GYAQ
+426 GY

>member
-1 MTPLL
+1 MTLVLL
-6 LLVFFLTLAAGLP
+6 AVFFCTLASGLP

-25 CTALAGFLFVG
+25 CTALAGFLYIG

-43 MIQQFY
+43 MVQQFY

-74 LTSRLLRFAEALVG
+74 LTTRLLRFAEALVG

-164 KTNVGGLFIAGVIP
+164 KTNVGGLFMAGVVP
-178 GLLLGLAFM
+178 GLLLGIAFM
-187 VMHRISAARL
+187 VMHRISASRL
-197 GLPVVNARFSW
+197 NLPVVNVRFSW
-208 KELVAA
+208 RELFAA

-237 TPTESGAVASL
+237 TPTESGAVAAI
-248 YVFIIGFFWT
+248 YVIIMGLCWT
-258 RELKLRG
+258 RELKWKG
-265 LLQSIAS
+265 ITSSIAN

-293 LSAER
+293 LSSER
-298 VPQAMA
+298 VPQSMA
-304 PVIMQYATTPSQV
+304 PVIMKYATTPTQV
-317 LLLISVIIFIV
+317 LLFISVIIFVV

-345 APLAISAGIDP
+345 APLALAAGIDP

-389 PLEKMFRHIWPFVLV
+389 PLEKMFRHIWPFILV
-404 ALVCQLL
+404 SLACQLL
-411 LIFVPEISLWLPRTL
+411 LIFVPEISLFLPHLL
-426 GYAQ
+426 GY

>member
-1 MTPLL
+1 MTLILL
-6 LLVFFLTLAAGLP
+6 CIFFITLASGLP
-19 LFLSML
+19 LFAAMLS
-25 CTALAGFLFVG
+25 TAFAGFIYIDKLG
-36 DTSQLRL
+36 QLRI

-64 LVGELMGHAG
+64 MVGELMSHSG
-74 LTSRLLRFAEALVG
+74 LTSRLLRFSEALVG

-95 YVTVVTS
+95 YVTVVAS

-164 KTNVGGLFIAGVIP
+164 KTNVGALFIAGVVP
-178 GLLLGLAFM
+178 GLLLGIAFII
-187 VMHRISAARL
+187 MHRISAARL
-197 GLPVVNARFSW
+197 GLPVVNSRFSW
-208 KELVAA
+208 KELFIS
-214 TGGAVTALFAP
+214 TGGAMAALFAP
-225 AIIIGGILFGFM
+225 GIIVGGILFGFM
-237 TPTESGAVASL
+237 TPTESGAVACG
-248 YVFIIGFFWT
+248 YV
-258 RELKLRG
+258 LLMG
-265 LLQSIAS
+265 LLWTKQLTVKGIIQSTCS
-272 TVRLTSVIFVVI
+272 TVRLSSVIFIVI

-293 LSAER
+293 LSSER
-298 VPQAMA
+298 MPQKLA
-304 PVIMQYATTPSQV
+304 PLVMEYASSPSMV
-317 LLLISVIIFIV
+317 LLLISIVIFII

-345 APLAISAGIDP
+345 SPLAAQAGIDP

-384 SVGGV
+384 SVGNV
-389 PLEKMFRHIWPFVLV
+389 ALEKMFKHIWPFVLV
-404 ALVCQLL
+404 ALICQLL
-411 LIFVPEISLWLPRTL
+411 LIFVPDFSLWLPRLL
-426 GYAQ
+426 GY

>member
-1 MTPLL
+1 MSLL
-6 LLVFFLTLAAGLP
+6 LLIVFFVMLMSGLP
-19 LFLSML
+19 LFAAML
-25 CTALAGFLFVG
+25 TTSLAGFLYIG
-36 DTSQLRL
+36 DTGQLRL
-43 MIQQFY
+43 MVQQFY

-55 SLLAIPYFI
+55 TLLAIPYFI
-64 LVGELMGHAG
+64 LVGELMGHSG

-95 YVTVVTS
+95 YVTVVAS

-131 YPDSYA
+131 YPPSYA

-164 KTNVGGLFIAGVIP
+164 KTNVGALFLAGVVP
-178 GLLLGLAFM
+178 GLLLGVAFM
-187 VMHRISAARL
+187 VMHRVSAARL
-197 GLPVVNARFSW
+197 DLPVVNARFSLRALIASMGGAFAS
-208 KELVAA
+208 LVAP
-214 TGGAVTALFAP
+214 G
-225 AIIIGGILFGFM
+225 IIIGGILFGFM

-248 YVFIIGFFWT
+248 YVLLIGFLWT
-258 RELKLRG
+258 RQLTVQG
-265 LLQSIAS
+265 VLQSFAN

-293 LSAER
+293 LSSEQ
-298 VPQAMA
+298 VPQSLA
-304 PVIMQYATTPSQV
+304 PVVLRYASSPSAV
-317 LLLISVIIFIV
+317 LLLISLIVFVV

-345 APLAISAGIDP
+345 SPLAVAAGIDP

-384 SVGGV
+384 SVGSV
-389 PLEKMFRHIWPFVLV
+389 PLEDMFKHIWPFVLV
-404 ALVCQLL
+404 ALACQLV
-411 LIFVPEISLWLPRTL
+411 LIFVPGVSLWFPHML
-426 GYAQ
+426 GY

>member
-1 MTPLL
+1 MTLL
-6 LLVFFLTLAAGLP
+6 LLVVFFLVLASGLP
-19 LFLSML
+19 LFVAML
-25 CTALAGFLFVG
+25 CAAFVGFLEIG
-36 DTSQLRL
+36 DMGQLRL
-43 MIQQFY
+43 MVQQFY

-64 LVGELMGHAG
+64 LVGELMGEAG
-74 LTSRLLRFAEALVG
+74 LTRLLLRFSEALVG

-95 YVTVVTS
+95 YVTVVAS

-108 NGSAAAD
+108 TGSAAAD

-142 GSSLIGP
+142 GCSLIGP

-164 KTNVGGLFIAGVIP
+164 KTNVGALFMAGVIP

-187 VMHRISAARL
+187 LMHKVSAARL
-197 GLPVVNARFSW
+197 NLPVVHSAFSFSR
-208 KELVAA
+208 LLSA
-214 TGGAVTALFAP
+214 TGGASAALVAP
-225 AIIIGGILFGFM
+225 GIIIGGILCGFM
-237 TPTESGAVASL
+237 TPTESGAIASL
-248 YVFIIGFFWT
+248 YVILVGLLWT
-258 RELKLRG
+258 RKLSWQG
-265 LLQSIAS
+265 ILLALSN

-284 GAATIVGWI
+284 GAATIVGWV
-293 LSAER
+293 LSSEQ
-298 VPQAMA
+298 VPQKMA
-304 PVIMQYATTPSQV
+304 PFVMQYASTPTQV
-317 LLLISVIIFIV
+317 LLLISLIIFIV

-345 APLAISAGIDP
+345 SPLAAAAGIDP

-389 PLEKMFRHIWPFVLV
+389 KLEKMFRHIWPFVLV
-404 ALVCQLL
+404 ALACQLL
-411 LIFVPEISLWLPRTL
+411 LIFFPVISLCLPRAL
-426 GYAQ
+426 GY

>member
-1 MTPLL
+1 MSLL
-6 LLVFFLTLAAGLP
+6 LLAVFFITLATGLP
-19 LFLSML
+19 LFVAML
-25 CTALAGFLFVG
+25 CTALSGFLYIG
-36 DTSQLRL
+36 DMGQLRL
-43 MIQQFY
+43 MVQQFY

-64 LVGELMGHAG
+64 LVGELMGCSG
-74 LTSRLLRFAEALVG
+74 LTSRLLGFAEALVG

-95 YVTVVTS
+95 YVTVLAS

-137 AGLTA
+137 AGLVA
-142 GSSLIGP
+142 GTSLVGP
-149 IIPPSIFMILFGAMT
+149 IIPPSIFMILIGAMT
-164 KTNVGGLFIAGVIP
+164 NTNVGALFMAGVMPGLF
-178 GLLLGLAFM
+178 LGISFM
-187 VMHRISAARL
+187 VMHRVYAAKL
-197 GLPVVNARFSW
+197 NLPVANASFSF
-208 KELVAA
+208 KKVLKNTVAA
-214 TGGAVTALFAP
+214 TASLIAP
-225 AIIIGGILFGFM
+225 GVIIGGILFGFM

-248 YVFIIGFFWT
+248 YVVLVGFLWT
-258 RELKLRG
+258 RELTVRG
-265 LLQSIAS
+265 MLVAISN
-272 TVRLTSVIFVVI
+272 TVRLTSVIFIVI

-293 LSAER
+293 LSAEQ

-304 PVIMQYATTPSQV
+304 PVVMSYASTPTQV
-317 LLLISVIIFIV
+317 LLFISIIIFMV
-328 GMFMEEIAALV
+328 GMFMEEVAALV

-345 APLAISAGIDP
+345 SPLAVAAGIDP

-378 CVYIVS
+378 CVYIVA

-389 PLEKMFRHIWPFVLV
+389 SLEKMFKHIWPFVLV
-404 ALVCQLL
+404 AMACQLM
-411 LIFVPEISLWLPRTL
+411 LITIPEITLWLPRML
-426 GYAQ
+426 GY